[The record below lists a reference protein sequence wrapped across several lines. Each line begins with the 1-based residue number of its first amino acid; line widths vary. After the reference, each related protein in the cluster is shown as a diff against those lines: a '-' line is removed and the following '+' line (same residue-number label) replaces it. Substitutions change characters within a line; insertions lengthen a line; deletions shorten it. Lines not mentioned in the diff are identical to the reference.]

1 MKILLLGGTA
11 DARYLAD
18 ALHSAGLAVIYSLAG
33 LVRVPKV
40 DCELVVGGFTQFG
53 GLVNY
58 LKQNNVGAIL
68 DVTHP
73 YALTMS
79 SKAVIAAQQVGIPC
93 WRFQR
98 SAWHWQEKDLWSEY
112 VSDEELLTKLQGYA
126 CPLLSAGQMSEN
138 LLQQLLALPS
148 IKKVI
153 WRTAV
158 KPKFDLDSLSATKP
172 LVWLKGI
179 GPFAFKDE
187 YQLLEDYQIDV
198 LVSKNSGGASTYSKL
213 EAARALS
220 LPVLLHQR
228 PILPKVEKEFG
239 DIEGCLKA
247 CLREWSEPFKRY
259 SSPFTQSLSKD
270 NQQ

>member
-18 ALHSAGLAVIYSLAG
+18 ALHSAGLVVIYSLAG

-53 GLVNY
+53 GLANY
-58 LKQNNVGAIL
+58 VKQNNVGAIL

-79 SKAVIAAQQVGIPC
+79 SNAVMAAQQLGIPC

-98 SAWHWQEKDLWSEY
+98 PAWHRQEKDLWSEY
-112 VSDEELLTKLQGYA
+112 VSDEELLIKLQGHT
-126 CPLLSAGQMSEN
+126 CPLLSAGQMSEKF
-138 LLQQLLALPS
+138 LQQVLALPN

-172 LVWLKGI
+172 LVWLKAI
-179 GPFAFKDE
+179 GPFALKDE

-213 EAARALS
+213 EAARELS

-228 PILPKVEKEFG
+228 PILPAVDKEFAI
-239 DIEGCLKA
+239 IEDCLKA
-247 CLREWSEPFKRY
+247 CLREWGEVFKRR
-259 SSPFTQSLSKD
+259 SSPSTQPLSKD